1 MQKPTMQKPTIAYIL
16 LLVLSIAA
24 VVVGFAYV
32 QFAGVWMHDSNFETF
47 QSTLS
52 KDEARGIV
60 ASARGLASRSAW
72 LLVTTNALWM
82 LLAGSLLV
90 RLRSSRA

>member
-1 MQKPTMQKPTIAYIL
+1 MRDTMRTPTTAYL
-16 LLVLSIAA
+16 LMLAFSIAA
-24 VVVGFAYV
+24 VVVAFLTL
-32 QFAGVWMHDSNFETF
+32 QLAGMWMHDSNFETF

-60 ASARGLASRSAW
+60 ASARGLASRSVW

-82 LLAGSLLV
+82 LFAGYLIL
-90 RLRSSRA
+90 RLRRNHA